1 MKIQKIISLDRETA
15 NLAKRK
21 TNFSG
26 WVRDQLRSERNKREF
41 YDEQETLTANAIDRY
56 QRIELQTKISNRE
69 LLYHLENR
77 SEEEIRALVAILKN
91 GFEN

>member
-15 NLAKRK
+15 DLAKRK